1 MKRNQ
6 VHHIHLTSNE
16 HVHWDAVRW
25 HGSTT
30 ATIFLYRMLD
40 VEQDVQVGLLK
51 LTRKAE
57 TENKENTACKE
68 ERQKRPTDVLKIK
81 AIDSPVASSST

>member
-1 MKRNQ
+1 MQ
-6 VHHIHLTSNE
+6 HIHLTSNK
-16 HVHWDAVRW
+16 HVHWDAVHW

-30 ATIFLYRMLD
+30 ATIFLYIMLGM
-40 VEQDVQVGLLK
+40 EQDVQIGLLK

-68 ERQKRPTDVLKIK
+68 ERQKRPTNVLKIK

>member
-1 MKRNQ
+1 MQ
-6 VHHIHLTSNE
+6 HIHLTNNK
-16 HVHWDAVRW
+16 HVHWGAVHW
-25 HGSTT
+25 HESTT
-30 ATIFLYRMLD
+30 ATIFLYRMLG

-57 TENKENTACKE
+57 TENKENAACKE
-68 ERQKRPTDVLKIK
+68 ERQKRPTNVLKIK